1 MLRKSL
7 LERCQGKNAVSVDLL
22 IRRGERAADSLARD
36 FGKHAQHH
44 LDELEGLAKA
54 ALADRHSAKA
64 WAAFMTALH
73 DVRTSGATAGSLWTE
88 KYAIA
93 LQLELGSRQKSDRH
107 LPILVALHL
116 DAIKVAAAGDAGDA
130 ELVDLG
136 DRLAQVSEKLGFSDL
151 ETT

>member
-1 MLRKSL
+1 MLRQSL
-7 LERCQGKNAVSVDLL
+7 LERCQGKNAVSVELL
-22 IRRGERAADSLARD
+22 IRRGERAAESLAKD

-64 WAAFMTALH
+64 WAAFLTALH
-73 DVRTSGATAGSLWTE
+73 DVRTSAATARSLWTE
-88 KYAIA
+88 KYAVA
-93 LQLELGSRQKSDRH
+93 LQLELGSREKSDKH
-107 LPILVALHL
+107 LPVLIALHL
-116 DAIKVAAAGDAGDA
+116 DAIRLAAAGDAGEA

-136 DRLAQVSEKLGFSDL
+136 ARLAQVSEKLGTPDL